1 MYRYTTPGFIQRMD
15 PFLTWKMKKAEKP
28 TLYLTF
34 DDGPHPTIT
43 PWVLETLRS
52 YQAKATF
59 FCVGANVEKYPE
71 AYQQILAEGHQV
83 GNHTFHHL
91 KGWEVSN
98 QEYFDD
104 IDACS
109 ALIDSKLFRPP
120 YGKITPSQALKLR
133 KDGFKI
139 VMWSVLSRDFEPDL
153 DCDESLNAARQ
164 NGDDGS
170 IFVYHDSLKSEA
182 NLRKML
188 PQILAYFSEREFQ
201 FATL

>member
-34 DDGPHPTIT
+34 DDGPHPEIT
-43 PWVLETLRS
+43 PWVLAILAEF
-52 YQAKATF
+52 QAKATF

-71 AYQQILAEGHQV
+71 VYRRILHEGHAV

-98 QEYFDD
+98 EDYFND
-104 IDACS
+104 IDAC
-109 ALIDSKLFRPP
+109 AQLVDSKLFRPP

-133 KDGFKI
+133 RDGYKI
-139 VMWSVLSRDFEPDL
+139 IMWSVLSRDFEPEL
-153 DCDESLNAARQ
+153 NQEESVNAVRQ
-164 NGDDGS
+164 SSDNGS
-170 IFVYHDSLKSEA
+170 ILVYHDSLKAEK
-182 NLRKML
+182 NLREML
-188 PQILAYFSEREFQ
+188 PQVLAHFQKQQFEF
-201 FATL
+201 AAL